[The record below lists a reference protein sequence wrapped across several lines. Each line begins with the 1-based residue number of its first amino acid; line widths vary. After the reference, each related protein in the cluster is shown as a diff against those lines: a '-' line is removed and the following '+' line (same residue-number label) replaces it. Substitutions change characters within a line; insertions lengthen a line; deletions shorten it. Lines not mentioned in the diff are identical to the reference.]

1 MENKLGFGLMRLPKN
16 EAGEIDIPRV
26 CEMADAF
33 LARGFTYFDTAY
45 VYAGSEV
52 AFREAVVRRH
62 PRESFTVAS
71 KMAGWQLSETR
82 TPEVM
87 FNEQLDI
94 SIIICC
100 TVYSRRALLPMTKTT
115 AGISACKRKK
125 KARSAISVFR
135 STARPT
141 CSSSF

>member
-1 MENKLGFGLMRLPKN
+1 MEIKLGFGLMRLPKN

-82 TPEVM
+82 TPGGDV
-87 FNEQLDI
+87 Q
-94 SIIICC
+94 
-100 TVYSRRALLPMTKTT
+100 RT
-115 AGISACKRKK
+115 AGTLRRNIFRLLSA
-125 KARSAISVFR
+125 AQF
-135 STARPT
+135 TAVAP
-141 CSSSF
+141 CCL

>member
-26 CEMADAF
+26 SEMADAF

-71 KMAGWQLSETR
+71 KMAGWQLNETR
-82 TPEVM
+82 TPDAE
-87 FNEQLDI
+87 L
-94 SIIICC
+94 
-100 TVYSRRALLPMTKTT
+100 
-115 AGISACKRKK
+115 
-125 KARSAISVFR
+125 
-135 STARPT
+135 
-141 CSSSF
+141 